1 MSQLLGIPQ
10 APGSKGAEEL
20 KKIRHV
26 LKDWNIQVE
35 ILPIVFDTTLTNTG
49 KWEGICKYL
58 SNWFGNVEIFW
69 CGCRKFMLE
78 LHIR

>member
-20 KKIRHV
+20 KKIRHL

-49 KWEGICKYL
+49 KWEGIV
-58 SNWFGNVEIFW
+58 NT
-69 CGCRKFMLE
+69 
-78 LHIR
+78 